1 VIFFPAN
8 VVRAEKHNRKLP
20 CHLPRD
26 HAGKLA
32 NVVESVAQ
40 RVVHDLKVE
49 NANSEES
56 VLRVRRENVLHE
68 ESERRRVA
76 REPHAHHEHKG
87 SVLHASRE
95 NGPLDPGELKD
106 LPRKRQSCRKL
117 RRSLRL
123 RHLQFR
129 MFKRLR
135 YQKLRKSLR
144 LRHLQ
149 FRMFKRLRYQKLRK
163 SLRLRHLKLRHHRH
177 LHRVMALLR
186 ANRGDSKPCY
196 WHRHDISTAS
206 NIAVA

>member
-8 VVRAEKHNRKLP
+8 VVRAEKHNRKLL
-20 CHLPRD
+20 CHLP
-26 HAGKLA
+26 HVVAGKLA

-68 ESERRRVA
+68 ESERRRVVK
-76 REPHAHHEHKG
+76 EPHAHHEHKG

-106 LPRKRQSCRKL
+106 LPRKLQSCRKL
-117 RRSLRL
+117 RKSLRL
-123 RHLQFR
+123 RYLQFR
-129 MFKRLR
+129 MFKRLL

-144 LRHLQ
+144 P
-149 FRMFKRLRYQKLRK
+149 RY
-163 SLRLRHLKLRHHRH
+163 LKLRHHRH
-177 LHRVMALLR
+177 LHRAMALLR
-186 ANRGDSKPCY
+186 ANRGDLKPCY

-206 NIAVA
+206 NIAAA